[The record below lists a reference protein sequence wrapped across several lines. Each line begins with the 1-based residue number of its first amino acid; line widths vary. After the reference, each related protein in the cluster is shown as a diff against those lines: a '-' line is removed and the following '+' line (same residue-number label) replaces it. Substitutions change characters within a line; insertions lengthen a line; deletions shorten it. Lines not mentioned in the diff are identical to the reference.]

1 MSNFKIQRPKIH
13 GFPETR
19 MQKVKKL
26 QEWKEIK
33 RKYTYTVWSSK
44 TSSSLQKTLFPTPKT
59 NLYLA
64 TSRLARSTGQFRNP
78 PSVWTKVRS
87 RTMRSVHN
95 ISTLQDFN
103 ATVTQIGTLCLI
115 IYFLTWTVVKA
126 KWSCPWPYCW
136 SEFVLD
142 TLQKKCTYYKC
153 GKKLGKI
160 RRKIALHHLPATA
173 HL

>member
-64 TSRLARSTGQFRNP
+64 TSRLARSTGHFRNP

-87 RTMRSVHN
+87 RTMRSCVYTHTHTHTQN
-95 ISTLQDFN
+95 FNSSRLQSNSDPNWHALPDHLFPDMN
-103 ATVTQIGTLCLI
+103 SSQSKVIVSVTILLVGVCSRH
-115 IYFLTWTVVKA
+115 FA
-126 KWSCPWPYCW
+126 KEMY
-136 SEFVLD
+136 VL
-142 TLQKKCTYYKC
+142 
-153 GKKLGKI
+153 
-160 RRKIALHHLPATA
+160 
-173 HL
+173 